1 MLTILLSNQLTGMQK
16 EEIPEKEYA
25 PAFNADL
32 ERSVD
37 HMCIIS
43 QGVFNKGFES
53 GRLEMIRNMFFN
65 VHLPIE
71 IIAES
76 AKTTVEEVKKIL
88 SEKEAE

>member
-1 MLTILLSNQLTGMQK
+1 
-16 EEIPEKEYA
+16 
-25 PAFNADL
+25 
-32 ERSVD
+32 
-37 HMCIIS
+37 MCIIS